1 MSWRQ
6 EALFFSVGEIIRLLG
21 YSAVLWGFFR
31 LRWGEAFSHSGFL
44 SQLAVSLGVFWDNGW
59 AVWVLAG
66 YAGIL
71 LFVIALYLFDRD
83 ELARKREEL
92 DKNCEARAV
101 ARADEL
107 AARFIA
113 EKKGEIEF
121 EQQAQERYQA
131 YLVQRHEKLEME
143 QKKVDAWKA
152 ELRRLRD
159 KDELWKGQRQA
170 IRGRIQTAIHVLEET
185 PPNVRAALRHLKKID
200 KESGRERKG
209 R

>member
-1 MSWRQ
+1 M
-6 EALFFSVGEIIRLLG
+6 GCLG
-21 YSAVLWGFFR
+21 TGR
-31 LRWGEAFSHSGFL
+31 ICGT
-44 SQLAVSLGVFWDNGW
+44 
-59 AVWVLAG
+59 
-66 YAGIL
+66 L

-92 DKNCEARAV
+92 EKNMEERAV

-113 EKKGEIEF
+113 EKKGEIEWD
-121 EQQAQERYQA
+121 QQAQERYQA

-143 QKKVDAWKA
+143 QKKVDAWKT

-159 KDELWKGQRQA
+159 KDELWKGQRQV
-170 IRGRIQTAIHVLEET
+170 IRGRIQTSIHALEET
-185 PPNVRAALRHLKKID
+185 PPNVRAALRHLKKVD
-200 KESGRERKG
+200 KEPLRERKS